1 MDQPSLRRWVFELVE
16 GGSRPAIL
24 SRLFS
29 AALITL
35 ILLNVIAAIFE
46 TVPTMTQSYFHFFTW
61 VEAISLTVF
70 AIEYVVRLWVCVEHP
85 RARGMPAWRAR
96 LNYVVTPSAII
107 DFIAIV
113 PFFIFS
119 FGGAD
124 VRTMVLVRLMRLF
137 KLGRYST
144 GFQSLFEAIRRER
157 HALLASILILTSI
170 VLVAAS
176 LAYIAERHVQPDDFG
191 SIPRAIWWAI
201 ETVTTVGY
209 GDVVPKTL
217 AGHIIGGIT
226 MITGILMIALPIA
239 IIGSSFAEVIRQR
252 SFVVTFGLVVR
263 MPMFASLS
271 SEVLHD
277 LLPILRAMTVE
288 AGTAII
294 EPGEGDESLYGVA
307 EGVVEL
313 DTADGR
319 RRLTIGDSFGAS
331 ADITDKSRPDPALAL
346 TRVKLLAIDRIDL
359 IHLVAR
365 YPGLAGRLKPDVQA
379 GVMMDDGA
387 EHDAG
392 VLEARLRFVQVG
404 RAARQG
410 ML

>member
-1 MDQPSLRRWVFELVE
+1 MKQLSLRRRVFEVVE
-16 GGSRPAIL
+16 GGSRRAAL
-24 SRLFS
+24 SRIFS
-29 AALITL
+29 AALIIL
-35 ILLNVIAAIFE
+35 ILVNVIAAIFE
-46 TVPTMTQSYFHFFTW
+46 TVPTMTQTYFQVFAG
-61 VEAISLTVF
+61 VEGVSLTVF

-85 RARGMPAWRAR
+85 RARGVPAWRAR
-96 LNYVVTPSAII
+96 LNYVFTPSAII

-113 PFFIFS
+113 PFFIVAL
-119 FGGAD
+119 GGAD
-124 VRTMVLVRLMRLF
+124 IRTMVLVRLMRLF

-144 GFQSLFEAIRRER
+144 GFQSLFEAVRRER
-157 HALLASILILTSI
+157 HALVASFLVLTSI

-176 LAYIAERHVQPDDFG
+176 LAYIAEREAQPDDFG
-191 SIPRAIWWAI
+191 SIPQAIWWAI

-209 GDVVPKTL
+209 GDVIPKTL

-271 SEVLHD
+271 SDVLHD
-277 LLPILRAMTVE
+277 LLPMLRAMTVE
-288 AGTAII
+288 AGTAIV
-294 EPGEGDESLYGVA
+294 EPGEGDDALYGIA

-313 DTADGR
+313 DSDGGR
-319 RRLTIGDSFGAS
+319 RRLSVGDSFGAS
-331 ADITDKSRPDPALAL
+331 PDITDKTRADPALAL

-365 YPGLAGRLKPDVQA
+365 YPGLAGRLKPNVQA
-379 GVMMDDGA
+379 GIVMDDGSGGNPA
-387 EHDAG
+387 
-392 VLEARLRFVQVG
+392 
-404 RAARQG
+404 
-410 ML
+410 